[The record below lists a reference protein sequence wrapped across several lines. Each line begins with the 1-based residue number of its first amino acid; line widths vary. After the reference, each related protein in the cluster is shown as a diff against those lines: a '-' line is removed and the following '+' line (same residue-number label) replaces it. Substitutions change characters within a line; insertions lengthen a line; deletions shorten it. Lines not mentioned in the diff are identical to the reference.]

1 MKLRLQGNSIRLRL
15 TRSEVARLLKTGSVA
30 ESVDFGGN
38 RALIYRLRSR
48 GDSGPVQA
56 EFSDGGLT
64 VSLGADAAQAWA
76 GSDEVGIYGQ
86 ADALTVSIETD
97 FRCLTRP
104 VGDPQ
109 DRDAFPHP
117 GEVSAN
123 RE

>member
-15 TRSEVARLLKTGSVA
+15 TRSEVERLRKTGSVG

-38 RALIYRLRSR
+38 HALIYRLRSR

-56 EFSDGGLT
+56 DFSEGGLT
-64 VSLGADAAQAWA
+64 VSIGADAAQAWA
-76 GSDEVGIYGQ
+76 GSDEIGIYGQ
-86 ADALTVSIETD
+86 ADALTVSIEKD
-97 FRCLTRP
+97 FRCLTRAL
-104 VGDPQ
+104 GDPQ

-117 GEVSAN
+117 GEVPAD